1 MFAGTKFHG
10 SHIFLNINMYKLRLI
25 DM

>member
-10 SHIFLNINMYKLRLI
+10 SHIFLNINMYELRLI